1 MTAGRVAPSLLLCRS
16 CRQFVW
22 PEEKVCSHCQS
33 DLAKAE
39 RDYLSALDMA
49 RAAAE
54 RLEADLNADHLPQ
67 PDRQTGARAAMGH
80 RASGSFS

>member
-1 MTAGRVAPSLLLCRS
+1 MTAGRVAATLLLCRS

-54 RLEADLNADHLPQ
+54 RLEAVLKADHRLQ
-67 PDRQTGARAAMGH
+67 PDRQTGAAAAMGH
-80 RASGSFS
+80 SASGSFS

>member
-1 MTAGRVAPSLLLCRS
+1 MTAGRVAATLLLCRS

-39 RDYLSALDMA
+39 REYLSALDMA

-54 RLEADLNADHLPQ
+54 RLAAALKADHRLQ
-67 PDRQTGARAAMGH
+67 PDRQTGAAAAMGH
-80 RASGSFS
+80 SASGSFS

>member
-1 MTAGRVAPSLLLCRS
+1 MTAGRVAATLLLCRS

-54 RLEADLNADHLPQ
+54 RLEAALKADHRLQ
-67 PDRQTGARAAMGH
+67 PDRQTGAAAAMGH
-80 RASGSFS
+80 SASGSFS

>member
-1 MTAGRVAPSLLLCRS
+1 MTAGRVAATLLLCRS

-39 RDYLSALDMA
+39 REYLSALDMA

-54 RLEADLNADHLPQ
+54 RLPAALKADHRLQ
-67 PDRQTGARAAMGH
+67 PDRQTGAAAAMGH
-80 RASGSFS
+80 SASGSFS

>member
-1 MTAGRVAPSLLLCRS
+1 MTAGRVAATLLLCRS

-39 RDYLSALDMA
+39 REYLSALDMA

-54 RLEADLNADHLPQ
+54 RLEAALNADHRLQ
-67 PDRQTGARAAMGH
+67 PDRQTGAAAAMGH
-80 RASGSFS
+80 SASGSFS